1 MIKNIFPFII
11 FFVFCFLAGCGD
23 DSEEDVYE
31 VYFGQ
36 LTTKRII
43 LFETRTD
50 SVIFTIDGG
59 YYDLEHITNNTN
71 LCSSKGS
78 VSEFGTSEMRLT
90 PTVIY
95 FSNCDSMRVPH
106 DVFKTVYKGD
116 SLILTR
122 DADSLTLDITYEFR
136 LKK

>member
-1 MIKNIFPFII
+1 MN
-11 FFVFCFLAGCGD
+11 CGD
-23 DSEEDVYE
+23 DSNKEEIYE
-31 VYFGQ
+31 VYYGR

-43 LFETRTD
+43 QFETRTD
-50 SVIFTIDGG
+50 SVIFTINNG
-59 YYDLEHITNNTN
+59 YYDIEHITSNTG
-71 LCSSKGS
+71 LCPSEGS
-78 VSEFGTSEMRLT
+78 VSEFGTSEMKLT
-90 PTVIY
+90 PTTID
-95 FSNCDSMRVPH
+95 FSNCDSVRIPH